1 MSDLIG
7 LLFNPLFLLVA
18 LVLSIW
24 HLRRTQAQAPGL
36 SGAGFWW
43 RRIAL
48 VMLVLQVVGLGICGG
63 IGVGFGLSMT
73 GPRDQS
79 WAPIFLV
86 VGGVGLLGAAL
97 LGWLAWRYTRPAK
110 AALPTPAARDDI
122 PPSAA
127 P

>member
-24 HLRRTQAQAPGL
+24 YLRRTQAQAPGL

-63 IGVGFGLSMT
+63 VGVGYGLVMRSP
-73 GPRDQS
+73 GDRAY
-79 WAPIFLV
+79 APIFLI
-86 VGGVGLLGAAL
+86 VGGAGLLGAAL
-97 LGWLAWRYTRPAK
+97 LGWLAWRYTRPAP
-110 AALPTPAARDDI
+110 AAGTTTAARDDG
-122 PPSAA
+122 PPPAQ